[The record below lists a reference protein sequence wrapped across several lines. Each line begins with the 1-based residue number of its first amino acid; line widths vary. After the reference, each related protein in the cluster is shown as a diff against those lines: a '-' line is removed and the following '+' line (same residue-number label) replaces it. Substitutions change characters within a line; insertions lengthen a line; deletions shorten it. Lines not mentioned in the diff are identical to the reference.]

1 MADEHETRGGELE
14 PAPAAAPPV
23 ETEREEREERGPFLP
38 NRATRLRVES
48 FAMRI
53 VATAGI
59 VGIGTALGAILGTQ
73 DIAAW
78 IIALV
83 VSAVSVLLAGV
94 LWSSRT
100 L

>member
-1 MADEHETRGGELE
+1 MADDHETRGELE
-14 PAPAAAPPV
+14 PAQAPPPV
-23 ETEREEREERGPFLP
+23 APEREERDERGPFLP

-48 FAMRI
+48 FAMRL

-73 DIAAW
+73 DVKAW

-83 VSAVSVLLAGV
+83 VSTVSVLLAGV
-94 LWSSRT
+94 LWSSRS

>member
-1 MADEHETRGGELE
+1 MADEPQTREELE
-14 PAPAAAPPV
+14 PAPDRAPAR
-23 ETEREEREERGPFLP
+23 TDDERGPFLP

-48 FAMRI
+48 FAMRL

-83 VSAVSVLLAGV
+83 VATVSVLLAGV
-94 LWSSRT
+94 LWSSRS

>member
-1 MADEHETRGGELE
+1 MAGRRADEPQPREELE
-14 PAPAAAPPV
+14 PVP
-23 ETEREEREERGPFLP
+23 EREPEGRGERGPFLP

-48 FAMRI
+48 FAMRL

-73 DIAAW
+73 DVDAW

-83 VSAVSVLLAGV
+83 VSTLSVLLAGV

>member
-1 MADEHETRGGELE
+1 MADEPQTGQELE
-14 PAPAAAPPV
+14 PAP
-23 ETEREEREERGPFLP
+23 EREPERREDDRGPFLP

-48 FAMRI
+48 LAMRL

-73 DIAAW
+73 DVAAW

-83 VSAVSVLLAGV
+83 VSTVSVLLAGL
-94 LWSSRT
+94 LWSSRS

>member
-1 MADEHETRGGELE
+1 MADEHETRGELE
-14 PAPAAAPPV
+14 PTGAAPPV
-23 ETEREEREERGPFLP
+23 EPEREARDERSPFLP

-48 FAMRI
+48 FAMRL

-73 DIAAW
+73 DVKAW

-83 VSAVSVLLAGV
+83 VSTVSVLLAGV
-94 LWSSRT
+94 LWSSRS

>member
-1 MADEHETRGGELE
+1 MAEEHETRGELE
-14 PAPAAAPPV
+14 PAPAAPPV
-23 ETEREEREERGPFLP
+23 EPGREERDERGPFLP

-48 FAMRI
+48 FAMRL

-73 DIAAW
+73 DVRAW
-78 IIALV
+78 IIGLV
-83 VSAVSVLLAGV
+83 VSGVSVLLAGV
-94 LWSSRT
+94 LWSSRS

>member
-1 MADEHETRGGELE
+1 MADEPQPSQDLE
-14 PAPAAAPPV
+14 PVP
-23 ETEREEREERGPFLP
+23 EREPKHEQRQERGPFLP

-48 FAMRI
+48 FAMRL

-73 DIAAW
+73 DVQAW

-94 LWSSRT
+94 LWSSRS

>member
-1 MADEHETRGGELE
+1 M
-14 PAPAAAPPV
+14 
-23 ETEREEREERGPFLP
+23 
-38 NRATRLRVES
+38 RL
-48 FAMRI
+48 

-73 DIAAW
+73 DVQAW

>member
-1 MADEHETRGGELE
+1 MADEPQTGQELDTV
-14 PAPAAAPPV
+14 P
-23 ETEREEREERGPFLP
+23 EREPEGERRDERGPFLP

-48 FAMRI
+48 FAMRL

-73 DIAAW
+73 DVQAW

-94 LWSSRT
+94 LWSSRS